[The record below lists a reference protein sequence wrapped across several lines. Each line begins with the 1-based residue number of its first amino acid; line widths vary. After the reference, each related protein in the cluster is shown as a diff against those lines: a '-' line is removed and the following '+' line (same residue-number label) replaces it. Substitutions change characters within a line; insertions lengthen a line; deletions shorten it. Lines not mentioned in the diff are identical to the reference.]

1 MLPMEKFAFV
11 ASDNSYCIIFDKGWQ
26 DTRDNSFSRSRS
38 LVKSERIA
46 KIWIA
51 NVDRFIF
58 GISQATTGAI
68 IIFNGV
74 LDAGL
79 IYSNAWDF
87 EHKRQTFLIGGITS
101 NDGSTIVIEAIYRIP
116 SIGNDFTDIYWKM
129 EGLSNELKTQT
140 SACS

>member
-1 MLPMEKFAFV
+1 M
-11 ASDNSYCIIFDKGWQ
+11 
-26 DTRDNSFSRSRS
+26 
-38 LVKSERIA
+38 
-46 KIWIA
+46 
-51 NVDRFIF
+51 
-58 GISQATTGAI
+58 

-79 IYSNAWDF
+79 IYSNAWDS